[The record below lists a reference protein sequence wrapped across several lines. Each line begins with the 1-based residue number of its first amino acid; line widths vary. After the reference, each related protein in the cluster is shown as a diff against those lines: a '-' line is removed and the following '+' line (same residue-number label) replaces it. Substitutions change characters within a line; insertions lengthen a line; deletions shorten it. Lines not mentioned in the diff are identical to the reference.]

1 MLLTLPIYRCY
12 DGPAFTDGD
21 HKVKKIGLTGGI
33 GTGKTEIA
41 RMLGN
46 LGANVISADDMAH
59 RTYAPDTEGWS
70 RVVREFGRDVLTP
83 EGCIDR
89 ERLGRRVFSDGALL
103 ERLNAIV
110 HPLTRDLIEEQLT
123 KFEDADEQIVVI
135 EAALLMQVVRVDKKW
150 NSLVDEIWLVISD
163 ESLIL
168 DRLVLRRGL
177 ELTEIKE
184 RIESQMNVDKHLI
197 YADVVIENNE
207 TLDDLKN
214 TVIALWDKVTV
225 KN

>member
-1 MLLTLPIYRCY
+1 
-12 DGPAFTDGD
+12 
-21 HKVKKIGLTGGI
+21 
-33 GTGKTEIA
+33 
-41 RMLGN
+41 
-46 LGANVISADDMAH
+46 
-59 RTYAPDTEGWS
+59 
-70 RVVREFGRDVLTP
+70 
-83 EGCIDR
+83 
-89 ERLGRRVFSDGALL
+89 RVFSDGALL